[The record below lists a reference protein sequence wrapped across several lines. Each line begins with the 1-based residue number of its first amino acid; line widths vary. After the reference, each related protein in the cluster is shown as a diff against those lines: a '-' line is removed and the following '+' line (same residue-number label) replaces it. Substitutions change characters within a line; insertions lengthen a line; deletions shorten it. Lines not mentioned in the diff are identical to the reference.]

1 MSRSRRRQDKIAIA
15 AIVIGVVAMGVA
27 LVNIVKDSR
36 SDDPPRPEPSVA
48 ATPADDP
55 FDGVEPESDD
65 VSEENSSTDGQW
77 SEMEAA
83 LAGTTTSSASR
94 YTITMRIE
102 TDSLSQWAY
111 KWRDR
116 ALSDKKVTRSGQTVT
131 RSFVTALPGG
141 VIAVQL
147 GPEGGTAS
155 CSVTVD
161 GVETSSQTATGRYS
175 IAFCGG

>member
-1 MSRSRRRQDKIAIA
+1 MSRSRRRQDKIAVA
-15 AIVIGVVAMGVA
+15 AIVIGAVAMIVA
-27 LVNIVKDSR
+27 LVNIVASR
-36 SDDPPRPEPSVA
+36 SDESPTVRPSATAAPTDDSSQNDLESNGDDSDETTPS
-48 ATPADDP
+48 TTRD
-55 FDGVEPESDD
+55 
-65 VSEENSSTDGQW
+65 W

-83 LAGTTTSSASR
+83 LAGTTSSAGR
-94 YTITMRIE
+94 HTITMRIE

-116 ALSDKKVTRSGQTVT
+116 GLSDKKVTRSGQPVT
-131 RSFVTALPGG
+131 RTLVTPLPGG

-147 GPEGGTAS
+147 GPGGGTAS

-175 IAFCGG
+175 IAICGG